1 MRNRTIIFSA
11 AAALVG
17 MLIFSG
23 NTLAV
28 RPPDKGPG
36 EDPPTE
42 VPDYGDLFIVYRDAG
57 GVPILKEFD
66 EGVSCLQPVAEAPWD
81 DCETVPEGEHEG
93 KCLVPVDP
101 ETCGVIAE
109 YAIYT
114 QEVDFGRINEA
125 RSSDEVFA
133 SQLEEVIINLSTSG
147 CLDLDAA
154 GRPVY
159 SSLTDLG
166 VVSGTVDSP
175 LQSLAIY
182 RELMKEG
189 TLGGSVPLT
198 WDPMDMAARALG
210 AASDKAGKVTVDL
223 IAYLNETMG
232 LTQEDGSFLGRNCIM
247 VTQEVMGVVRPVQQC
262 FLDYSAFSY
271 HRPTTFGAL
280 PDRPYIPGDEPQAG
294 WFEYLYEEP
303 LGSKVFYIGEG
314 PITTRVFG
322 DAEGF
327 TNGDIG
333 GFAQEADDAR
343 AVIQYMHNWPVPGEY
358 ETARVCDEAAD
369 TFYDVSIS
377 DVSGLQVPVRM
388 VADTEG
394 REGTVTVSNAG
405 PADADVSLMVIGEY
419 EGADGAETVAMLR
432 VVDGVVTEDPIFEEA
447 EVILL
452 RAGRSASFVFFFSMD
467 EATTI
472 EWTATAEAEF
482 DVNLDNNTVEAETV
496 VRATKGGG
504 GEG

>member
-1 MRNRTIIFSA
+1 M
-11 AAALVG
+11 
-17 MLIFSG
+17 
-23 NTLAV
+23 
-28 RPPDKGPG
+28 
-36 EDPPTE
+36 
-42 VPDYGDLFIVYRDAG
+42 
-57 GVPILKEFD
+57 
-66 EGVSCLQPVAEAPWD
+66 
-81 DCETVPEGEHEG
+81 
-93 KCLVPVDP
+93 
-101 ETCGVIAE
+101 
-109 YAIYT
+109 
-114 QEVDFGRINEA
+114 
-125 RSSDEVFA
+125 
-133 SQLEEVIINLSTSG
+133 
-147 CLDLDAA
+147 
-154 GRPVY
+154 
-159 SSLTDLG
+159 
-166 VVSGTVDSP
+166 
-175 LQSLAIY
+175 
-182 RELMKEG
+182 
-189 TLGGSVPLT
+189 
-198 WDPMDMAARALG
+198 
-210 AASDKAGKVTVDL
+210 
-223 IAYLNETMG
+223 
-232 LTQEDGSFLGRNCIM
+232 
-247 VTQEVMGVVRPVQQC
+247 
-262 FLDYSAFSY
+262 
-271 HRPTTFGAL
+271 
-280 PDRPYIPGDEPQAG
+280 
-294 WFEYLYEEP
+294 
-303 LGSKVFYIGEG
+303 FYIGEG
-314 PITTRVFG
+314 PITTRVFE